1 MKIENL
7 DHLGLVAGII
17 DELGLV
23 ELTDKL
29 VEGKPHRHIS
39 TGQVVKAMILNCF
52 GFISAPLYL
61 FSEFFESK
69 PIEHLLGEG
78 VKASHLNDDRLGRA
92 LDELYAYG
100 TSHFFLQVAIAAAAK
115 FEVDISQGH
124 LDSTSIAVHGEYK
137 KPTPEAQEELVIT
150 SEQEAEPVAIEV
162 VRGYSRDHR
171 PELKQ
176 FMVNLVCS
184 RDGGVPLGLKVGNG
198 NDSDAQQFGKLM
210 KEFKERWTTN
220 QMLVVDAAFYS
231 EPNLQEVKSLKWL
244 SRVPQ
249 TLKEAKHLISTEEK
263 KLTEGECDL
272 EDYRLWEIEKEYGG
286 IPQRWILIE
295 SQNRKADASLWE
307 PELEKLERHLNK
319 QLKALSKQIFA
330 CKPDALEALLRFE
343 QTLET
348 HALESYCVET
358 IRTRRIPGRPPKEKA
373 PQEVEGYRLQ
383 AKLVRKEKTEEH
395 YQQKRSRFILATN
408 ELDLSEWPAQK
419 LLLEYKN
426 QQKVERGFRFL
437 KDPLFFTSSVFV
449 KKTTRVEA
457 LALLMA
463 LTLLVYTLAERKLRQ
478 SLRDNQQ
485 TVLSQLKKKTAS
497 PTFRWIIQ
505 KFQGIHLVTLDHST
519 TISNLSDERQQ
530 IIHLLGPPIACY
542 YLLFG

>member
-1 MKIENL
+1 
-7 DHLGLVAGII
+7 
-17 DELGLV
+17 
-23 ELTDKL
+23 
-29 VEGKPHRHIS
+29 
-39 TGQVVKAMILNCF
+39 
-52 GFISAPLYL
+52 
-61 FSEFFESK
+61 
-69 PIEHLLGEG
+69 
-78 VKASHLNDDRLGRA
+78 
-92 LDELYAYG
+92 
-100 TSHFFLQVAIAAAAK
+100 
-115 FEVDISQGH
+115 
-124 LDSTSIAVHGEYK
+124 
-137 KPTPEAQEELVIT
+137 
-150 SEQEAEPVAIEV
+150 
-162 VRGYSRDHR
+162 
-171 PELKQ
+171 
-176 FMVNLVCS
+176 
-184 RDGGVPLGLKVGNG
+184 
-198 NDSDAQQFGKLM
+198 
-210 KEFKERWTTN
+210 
-220 QMLVVDAAFYS
+220 
-231 EPNLQEVKSLKWL
+231 
-244 SRVPQ
+244 
-249 TLKEAKHLISTEEK
+249 
-263 KLTEGECDL
+263 
-272 EDYRLWEIEKEYGG
+272 LWEIEKEYGG

-295 SQNRKADASLWE
+295 SQNRKADVSLWE
-307 PELEKLERHLNK
+307 PELEKLERRLNQ

-348 HALESYCVET
+348 HTLESYCVET
-358 IRTRRIPGRPPKEKA
+358 IRTRRIAGRPPKEKA
-373 PQEVEGYRLQ
+373 PQEVDGYRLQ

-408 ELDLSEWPAQK
+408 ELDSSEWPAQK

-478 SLRDNQQ
+478 ALRDNQQ

-505 KFQGIHLVTLDHST
+505 KFQGIHLVTLDRST

-530 IIHLLGPPIACY
+530 IIRLLGPPIACY